1 MHPLVRIT
9 FPILL
14 TILLQVFSALLVVG
28 ESKAQTVE
36 GLWVLDL
43 KASTDIDPWREW
55 KIDISFDEEGLTLD
69 RIWSAGRYSQRDSFT
84 VAVGEI
90 NEISIRPGKW
100 MDQVYI
106 GVFVPLNATRTI
118 VAAVSD
124 ERRQMTVTA
133 IVPLQ
138 SAQIDTTVTITSEY
152 ILTEDG
158 AGLILTERRSSRSG
172 APLRYIFKRE

>member
-1 MHPLVRIT
+1 MYPLVRIT
-9 FPILL
+9 FPTLL
-14 TILLQVFSALLVVG
+14 AAFCVALLANN
-28 ESKAQTVE
+28 SAAQTVD
-36 GLWVLDL
+36 GNWIL
-43 KASTDIDPWREW
+43 KVDASTDIDPWREW
-55 KIDISFDEEGLTLD
+55 KIDISFDEEGLSLD